1 MKKRYRPRN
10 TLAGGGSAT
19 SNTLLTPQGS
29 PGRWWLR
36 ALAGVW
42 IAAAAGAWAAAAAA
56 QQRYDSAGVNV
67 VVSNLPGST
76 LALSLRPRV
85 RIGVATGEDAY
96 LLHGVTQG
104 RVLADER
111 IVVANCM
118 PPMLRWYDSS
128 GVYITGAGREGEG
141 PEEFAVGTCANA
153 MQLFVLDDGRVET
166 WEHSLQRLKVFD
178 RSGSQVS
185 SLTANTRELRLG
197 VMALGRFAGGYLM
210 QEIIALGSQQV
221 LDERLARPV
230 RRSSWR
236 DTLVFHRFGADG
248 SRERAIGRVAGIEWA
263 ETVLPTEI
271 GPFPADVVVP
281 FAPMGM
287 AVPWGPVAAV
297 GEGSRAEIELIDSE
311 GRLATIMRW
320 NVERLPVTDE
330 MIRMW
335 IEGRVATDPNRD
347 GPYLRDV
354 RQALEA
360 YPYPDSAK
368 LYSRFLV
375 GSDRRLW
382 VRNFR
387 PPGVPTNTW
396 FGFDSSGALAC
407 ALAVPAGAWVLDIG
421 DGYVLLLERGDL
433 DVESVAKYD
442 MVDPGKRQAPA
453 LGEGRASCSAT
464 ERKGAAV
471 PDRVG

>member
-1 MKKRYRPRN
+1 MKKRYRPRK

-36 ALAGVW
+36 ALARVW

-85 RIGVATGEDAY
+85 RIGAATGEDAY
-96 LLHGVTQG
+96 LLHGVTQA
-104 RVLADER
+104 RVLADGR
-111 IVVANCM
+111 IVVANCL
-118 PPMLRWYDSS
+118 PPILRWYDST
-128 GVYITGAGREGEG
+128 GVYITGTGREGEG
-141 PEEFAVGTCANA
+141 PEEFVVGTCANA
-153 MQLFVLDDGRVET
+153 MRLFVLDGGRVET
-166 WEHSLQRLKVFD
+166 WEHSVKRLKVFD
-178 RSGSQVS
+178 RSGALVS
-185 SLTANTRELRLG
+185 SLTANTRELAPG
-197 VMALGRFAGGYLM
+197 TSALGRFAGGYLM
-210 QEIIALGSQQV
+210 EERRAVGSRSREV
-221 LDERLARPV
+221 IDERLARAV
-230 RRSSWR
+230 RRSSRR
-236 DTLVFHRFGADG
+236 DTLVFHRFDSDG

-263 ETVLPTEI
+263 EAVLPTGI

-297 GEGSRAEIELIDSE
+297 GEGSGAEIELIDSE

-320 NVERLPVTDE
+320 NVERMPVTDE
-330 MIRMW
+330 MVRTR
-335 IEGRVATDPNRD
+335 IEESVARDPNRD
-347 GPYLRDV
+347 GRYLRDV
-354 RQALEA
+354 RRALEA
-360 YPYPDSAK
+360 YPYPDSAQ

-387 PPGVPTNTW
+387 PPGVLTNTW

-407 ALAVPAGAWVLDIG
+407 AFAVPAGAWVLDIG
-421 DGYVLLLERGDL
+421 DDYVLLLERGDL
-433 DVESVAKYD
+433 DVETVAYYD
-442 MVDPGKRQAPA
+442 MVDPGKRQAA
-453 LGEGRASCSAT
+453 GLGERRASCSAGD
-464 ERKGAAV
+464 RRGGAT
-471 PDRVG
+471 GH